1 MTPTEHTNDTAAQ
14 AVLGNFQLSA
24 QLPQGKSINVQGY
37 LMAGESVESLNQR
50 LDLLHDVMDRQ
61 RTRAE
66 IPELEVKLEQSIKRL
81 DEIKAHYT
89 ALNMKKAEGK
99 TMTTQ
104 EKQALGVQDVNINH
118 IMEDIEKGRVAI
130 SVAKAKVGMA

>member
-81 DEIKAHYT
+81 DEIRGHYT
-89 ALNMKKAEGK
+89 ALNDKKAKGK
-99 TMTTQ
+99 NLTSN
-104 EKQALGVQDVNINH
+104 EKSAIEVQDVNIQH

-130 SVAKAKVGMA
+130 AEAKAKVGMA

>member
-1 MTPTEHTNDTAAQ
+1 MTPEQHTADTAAQ

-24 QLPQGKSINVQGY
+24 ALPQGKSINVQGY

-66 IPELEVKLEQSIKRL
+66 IPELEVKLEQSMKRL
-81 DEIKAHYT
+81 DEIRGHYT
-89 ALNMKKAEGK
+89 ALNDKKANGK
-99 TMTTQ
+99 TLTSA
-104 EKQALGVQDVNINH
+104 EKSAISVQDVNINH

-130 SVAKAKVGMA
+130 ADAKAKVGMA